1 MNSFDPGTRRC
12 CFVCCIVLTS
22 WCRSQRDM
30 RCRPMWC
37 LREESGAWN
46 KRQRCGKSGETS
58 RKEWLSMRVVARFRS
73 YVMFANWNGTKQ
85 QTGDKPIKI
94 GVQLTISGNQRWR
107 LLENNVFVSNKLR
120 WRLWFPAHLP
130 LFKTMWGDQPPTS
143 WGSHDLFPQLLG
155 HKSATSS
162 SLQLEVP
169 SLNSALRFFSHSEDR
184 MASCQHPSMINRWFP
199 SSPVITLNISPN
211 EPLYHHWSLPPY

>member
-73 YVMFANWNGTKQ
+73 YVMIANWTGTKQ

-94 GVQLTISGNQRWR
+94 GVQLTISGNQTWR
-107 LLENNVFVSNKLR
+107 LLENNVFVSNKPS
-120 WRLWFPAHLP
+120 WRLWFPAH
-130 LFKTMWGDQPPTS
+130 FRCSKRCGVINHQPAGEAMTC
-143 WGSHDLFPQLLG
+143 SHSC
-155 HKSATSS
+155 SATNQQPV
-162 SLQLEVP
+162 LHC
-169 SLNSALRFFSHSEDR
+169 NWKSH
-184 MASCQHPSMINRWFP
+184 H
-199 SSPVITLNISPN
+199 
-211 EPLYHHWSLPPY
+211 